1 MEGLSQFFKD
11 RDRALSRFGEKYGL
25 GTKKTHV
32 GLGEFYA
39 QLKKLTIDL
48 AVPVMTNF
56 ENQFIQYFEIDL
68 YSRYQRQGH
77 FIKDKRTF
85 SKLYSKDFN
94 PNSDHELL
102 FTTNCQSA
110 HFALLHA
117 LKACFPK
124 ASLFKPTERLYFESI
139 YILERFE
146 NIFGSRETNEKIVFL
161 DSTFITA
168 EELFCF
174 EEVDSCVAIIFDT
187 TCFDRQSPYITDVVR
202 KAQEKG
208 IPLIL
213 TRSHLKLDSLGTE
226 YGPLGS
232 ILFLNQGEELIK
244 KTCFEYVS
252 HMGAFATI
260 SQIYPF
266 IFDQE
271 IKDIASLRVQMIQE
285 NTKKIFKG
293 IYEEKCNFGIYH
305 PERLHG
311 LHNVFVYDRDK
322 VNFYKLAEKFMAL
335 SKVYNVESKFC
346 DSFGF
351 DFFSLTN
358 VESCDS
364 QNRGFLRF
372 CSSIN
377 SNEVEGSI
385 NVIRSLVK
393 QIEKT

>member
-1 MEGLSQFFKD
+1 MKSLSQYFKE
-11 RDRALSRFGEKYGL
+11 RDGALSRFGERYGL
-25 GTKKTHV
+25 VTQLPCV
-32 GLGEFYA
+32 NLANFYA

-48 AVPVMTNF
+48 AIPVMTNF
-56 ENQFIQYFEIDL
+56 ENEYVQYFGIEL

-77 FIKDKRTF
+77 LIKDKRTF
-85 SKLYSKDFN
+85 SKLYSQDFN
-94 PNSDHELL
+94 PNTDHELF

-110 HFALLHA
+110 HFGLLHA

-124 ASLFKPTERLYFESI
+124 ASLFKPTEKLYFEST
-139 YILERFE
+139 YILERYE
-146 NIFGSRETNEKIVFL
+146 EIFSSNNSNETIVFL
-161 DSTFITA
+161 DSTFITR

-187 TCFDRQSPYITDVVR
+187 TCFDRQSSLITDVVR
-202 KAQEKG
+202 KAQEKA

-232 ILFLNQGEELIK
+232 ILFLNQEEDLIK
-244 KTCFEYVS
+244 KTCFEYIS

-266 IFDQE
+266 IFDQSL
-271 IKDIASLRVQMIQE
+271 KDIASLRVEMIQE
-285 NTKKIFKG
+285 NTKKIFNG
-293 IYEEKCNFGIYH
+293 VYEENCQSGFYH

-322 VNFYKLAEKFMAL
+322 VNFYKLAEKFVAL

-364 QNRGFLRF
+364 LNRGFLRF
-372 CSSIN
+372 CSSIKAD
-377 SNEVEGSI
+377 EVDGSV